1 MHNRFPYLHDQ
12 HLTDYEGT
20 QTWWYGGYCIK
31 SKYDVLPW
39 VLKFQGFFYSKSRF
53 FKGCLIPPEDV
64 VIEAAHY
71 VTKQDSLSLTNFA
84 LMDED
89 DEEEFTDH
97 KSDGNTN
104 VLTSISKCS

>member
-1 MHNRFPYLHDQ
+1 M
-12 HLTDYEGT
+12 
-20 QTWWYGGYCIK
+20 
-31 SKYDVLPW
+31 
-39 VLKFQGFFYSKSRF
+39 
-53 FKGCLIPPEDV
+53 IPPEDV

-71 VTKQDSLSLTNFA
+71 VAKQDSLSLTNFA

-97 KSDGNTN
+97 KSDENTN